1 MPHLHD
7 APGALSPW
15 DLVASGILVGAGCL
29 YALGSQR
36 ARRRGAV
43 SRVNTAAFWTGWIV
57 LLASV
62 LPPIDQLAVE
72 RFVAHMAQHELMMLV
87 GVPLIIA
94 GRALTVWLD
103 AVPHPTRAAAI
114 EILRQPP
121 ISLVQRWGTLP
132 IVAWA
137 LHGLAIWVWHVPVLY
152 DAAVGNEALHAFQHA
167 TFVGTSALF
176 WWGVLQGRYGRA
188 GYGAAVVFVFTTA
201 VHTGVLGAMLTFAPR
216 AIYPWYASAAHT
228 LGFDA
233 LQDQQRGGL
242 LMWIPAGFVFALL
255 GVALCAAWLG
265 DSERIVR
272 HLDRSTG
279 AGLPEADT
287 GRRGIS

>member
-1 MPHLHD
+1 MHGPTG
-7 APGALSPW
+7 PGALSPW
-15 DLVASGILVGAGCL
+15 DLTVSAILVGAGCL
-29 YALGSQR
+29 YALGSPR

-43 SRVNTAAFWTGWIV
+43 SGFNIAAFWTGWSV

-72 RFVAHMAQHELMMLV
+72 RFAAHMAQHELMMLV

-103 AVPHPTRAAAI
+103 AVPPSTRAFAI
-114 EILRQPP
+114 GFLRQPP
-121 ISLVQRWGTLP
+121 VSSMQRWGTLP
-132 IVAWA
+132 VVAWA

-152 DAAVGNEALHAFQHA
+152 DAAVADEALHAVQHA

-201 VHTGVLGAMLTFAPR
+201 VHTGALGAMLTFAPR
-216 AIYPWYASAAHT
+216 AIYPWYVSAAQM
-228 LGFDA
+228 LGFNA
-233 LQDQQRGGL
+233 LEDQQRGGL

-255 GVALCAAWLG
+255 GVALFAAWLG
-265 DSERIVR
+265 DSERILR
-272 HLDRSTG
+272 HLDRG
-279 AGLPEADT
+279 NGRRLPAADT
-287 GRRGIS
+287 GRQGIS